1 MASTTE
7 FYQTVGFHF
16 AVSFKTKD
24 FQALDAR
31 FQSVS
36 GLNAQIETERLK
48 EGGEN
53 RYTHELPAR
62 RKFSDLVLKR
72 GVLSPEV
79 GSKITEWCI
88 NAFQHFGQADQNS
101 PKRLFI
107 EPVNLE
113 IVLLNED
120 HEALMKWKV
129 IHAWPKAWKF
139 GDLHAEKSE
148 VLIETLELHYNYFE
162 FTKP

>member
-1 MASTTE
+1 MVSPTE

-16 AVSFKTKD
+16 AVSFD
-24 FQALDAR
+24 SLGLGAIDAR

-36 GLNAQIETERLK
+36 GLNAQIETETLK

-53 RYTHELPAR
+53 RFTHVLPAR
-62 RKFSDLVLKR
+62 RKFSDLTLKR
-72 GVLSPEV
+72 GLLSPKA
-79 GSKITEWCI
+79 GSKITEWCLNTFQKFDQKEA
-88 NAFQHFGQADQNS
+88 NA

-107 EPVNLE
+107 KPVNLD
-113 IVLLNED
+113 IVLLNEE
-120 HEALMKWKV
+120 HQPLMKWKV

-162 FTKP
+162 FSNP